1 MRGRKRDGDEVPSV
15 TDTREGLSD
24 RQRPRIRRYLWMMGA
39 CVLLIV
45 LAWNVVRLWSTT
57 WAVVM
62 SVVAM
67 LIPPAAAILANS
79 GDSGG

>member
-1 MRGRKRDGDEVPSV
+1 MRRKGHRDDVPSV
-15 TDTREGLSD
+15 TDAEPGLRA
-24 RQRPRIRRYLWMMGA
+24 RQQPRIRRYLWMMGF
-39 CVLLIV
+39 CILLIV

-67 LIPPAAAILANS
+67 LIPPTAAILANS

>member
-1 MRGRKRDGDEVPSV
+1 MSRSRKRDEVPLV
-15 TDTREGLSD
+15 TDAQEGLRD
-24 RQRPRIRRYLWMMGA
+24 RQRPRVRRYLWMMGF

-79 GDSGG
+79 GDGGG

>member
-1 MRGRKRDGDEVPSV
+1 VFGRRRDDDVPSV
-15 TDTREGLSD
+15 TDAQEGLRD
-24 RQRPRIRRYLWMMGA
+24 RQRPRIRRYLWMMGV

-62 SVVAM
+62 SIVAM
-67 LIPPAAAILANS
+67 LIPPTAAILANS
-79 GDSGG
+79 GDGGG

>member
-1 MRGRKRDGDEVPSV
+1 MARSRKRDEVPLV
-15 TDTREGLSD
+15 TDALRGLRD
-24 RQRPRIRRYLWMMGA
+24 RQRPRIRRYLWMMGV

>member
-1 MRGRKRDGDEVPSV
+1 MADRRGKDEVPSI
-15 TDTREGLSD
+15 TDAQEGLRD
-24 RQRPRIRRYLWMMGA
+24 RQRPRVRRYLWMMGV
-39 CVLLIV
+39 CLLLIV

-67 LIPPAAAILANS
+67 LIPPTAAILANR
-79 GDSGG
+79 GEGGG

>member
-1 MRGRKRDGDEVPSV
+1 MARSRRRDEVPLV
-15 TDTREGLSD
+15 TDAQEGLRD
-24 RQRPRIRRYLWMMGA
+24 RQRPRIRRYLWSMGT
-39 CVLLIV
+39 CLLLIV

-67 LIPPAAAILANS
+67 LIPPTAAILANS
-79 GDSGG
+79 GEGGG

>member
-1 MRGRKRDGDEVPSV
+1 V
-15 TDTREGLSD
+15 TDAEEALTD
-24 RQRPRIRRYLWMMGA
+24 RQRPRIRRYLWMMGL
-39 CVLLIV
+39 CLLLIV

-57 WAVVM
+57 AAVVM

-79 GDSGG
+79 GEGGG

>member
-1 MRGRKRDGDEVPSV
+1 
-15 TDTREGLSD
+15 
-24 RQRPRIRRYLWMMGA
+24 MGG

-67 LIPPAAAILANS
+67 LIPPTAAILANS
-79 GDSGG
+79 GDGGG

>member
-1 MRGRKRDGDEVPSV
+1 MPSV
-15 TDTREGLSD
+15 TDAKPGLSD
-24 RQRPRIRRYLWMMGA
+24 RQRPRIRRYLWMMGF

-67 LIPPAAAILANS
+67 LIPPTAAILANS
-79 GDSGG
+79 GDGGG

>member
-1 MRGRKRDGDEVPSV
+1 MGRKRGDDVPSV
-15 TDTREGLSD
+15 TDAEPGLRD

-67 LIPPAAAILANS
+67 LIPPTAAILANS